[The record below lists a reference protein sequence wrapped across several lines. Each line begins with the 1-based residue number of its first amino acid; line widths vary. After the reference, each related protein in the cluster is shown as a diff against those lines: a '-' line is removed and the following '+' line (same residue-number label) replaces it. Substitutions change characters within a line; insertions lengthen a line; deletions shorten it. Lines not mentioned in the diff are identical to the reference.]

1 MKTRKANAVAP
12 ATSRTPGVHC
22 CLRKLRATATRP
34 SPTRVAG
41 MIILASASRL
51 YQFPARTRRNYR
63 CGYERPPLTG
73 LQSSRKGLWNQQDVA
88 VTAEE
93 TAFVELIRPHPRNS
107 LQVKPGDPALPR
119 NFPGDLDNCS
129 IVLTSQEESNPPE
142 AEYERT

>member
-1 MKTRKANAVAP
+1 MR
-12 ATSRTPGVHC
+12 SRLQLQEHPGVHC

-51 YQFPARTRRNYR
+51 ISFP
-63 CGYERPPLTG
+63 
-73 LQSSRKGLWNQQDVA
+73 
-88 VTAEE
+88 
-93 TAFVELIRPHPRNS
+93 PHPRNS
-107 LQVKPGDPALPR
+107 LQVKPGDPALPS

-142 AEYERT
+142 AEYERTRLKRGLGNTQVPGVTYS